1 MKKILYE
8 FYLLTLLMINMKSAD
23 FSSTKAVDNEKLEE
37 AREVE
42 AGGGRKM
49 PEKKKEQNGLQIE
62 SSGGKEE
69 KQEVNFT
76 IEMKA
81 SVELVSELK
90 TELEKFGSKV
100 GDESA
105 VESLIDYL
113 KDFNETFKE
122 RFKRKSKKIWD
133 RTKNFG
139 GNLKDK
145 TAAGL
150 VKIKEN
156 PRAAAVVGGLA
167 TLGGAYFFREGIAQN
182 IGKVKGLS
190 AKGWSMAKEKGSSA
204 WEYARE
210 IPGKVK
216 GKFKKG

>member
-8 FYLLTLLMINMKSAD
+8 FYLLTLLMINMKSAESFLKD
-23 FSSTKAVDNEKLEE
+23 ASIIKV
-37 AREVE
+37 
-42 AGGGRKM
+42 GGGGGAKEDSKM
-49 PEKKKEQNGLQIE
+49 PGAQENPEGRAEQQEN
-62 SSGGKEE
+62 
-69 KQEVNFT
+69 QEVNFT
-76 IEMKA
+76 IKMKA

-90 TELEKFGSKV
+90 TALEKFGSKV
-100 GDESA
+100 RDESA

-113 KDFNETFKE
+113 KDFNETLKE

-145 TAAGL
+145 TAAGWE
-150 VKIKEN
+150 KIKEN
-156 PRAAAVVGGLA
+156 RRAAAAVVGGLA
-167 TLGGAYFFREGIAQN
+167 TLGGAYFYREGIAQN

>member
-42 AGGGRKM
+42 AGGGKKM
-49 PEKKKEQNGLQIE
+49 PGEQGNL
-62 SSGGKEE
+62 SYATRGKHEEQKE

-81 SVELVSELK
+81 SVELVLELK

-156 PRAAAVVGGLA
+156 PTAAAVVGGLA
-167 TLGGAYFFREGIAQN
+167 TLGGAYFFREGIAKN

-190 AKGWSMAKEKGSSA
+190 GKGWNMAKEKGSSA

>member
-42 AGGGRKM
+42 AGRERKM
-49 PEKKKEQNGLQIE
+49 PEEKK
-62 SSGGKEE
+62 E

-81 SVELVSELK
+81 SVELVLELK

-156 PRAAAVVGGLA
+156 PGAAAVVGGLA
-167 TLGGAYFFREGIAQN
+167 TLGGAYFFREGIAKN

-190 AKGWSMAKEKGSSA
+190 GKGWNMAKEKGSSA